1 MENRPRRHVSHMSRP
16 AKRRK
21 TVKVEEIQFDENAR
35 QDYLSG
41 FHKRKLE
48 RIKRAQNEAAKKE
61 HAEKLELRRQ
71 VGTFPWA
78 SSLPACSTL
87 TYSLRHQVRQQRKD
101 EALRHAETVNTML
114 GGADGNLCDTE
125 RSKDGETGD
134 SEAEGGEAAS
144 QHINHE
150 EQYLDEDR
158 HTTVTVE
165 AVDISKEGL
174 TAIPVDQNEEDDA
187 DGAEAAGRH
196 KNSSVSAQLV
206 SKGRSSTAGRQA
218 NGKEGRSRTG
228 PSSAKKRKKAFR
240 YETKAERKMEKVK
253 QRAIKAKKR
262 DKRLSS
268 TQS

>member
-21 TVKVEEIQFDENAR
+21 TAKVEEIQFDDNAR

-48 RIKRAQNEAAKKE
+48 RIKRAQDEAAKKE

-71 VGTFPWA
+71 VGIFPRI
-78 SSLPACSTL
+78 SCLPACSTL
-87 TYSLRHQVRQQRKD
+87 KHSLRHQVRQQRKD
-101 EALRHAETVNTML
+101 EALRHVETVDTLL
-114 GGADGNLCDTE
+114 GGVDGNPSDAE
-125 RSKDGETGD
+125 RSSDRETGD
-134 SEAEGGEAAS
+134 SEAEGEEAAP
-144 QHINHE
+144 QHVNHE

-165 AVDISKEGL
+165 AVDVSKEGL
-174 TAIPVDQNEEDDA
+174 TAIPVDQNGEDGS
-187 DGAEAAGRH
+187 DGAESAGRH
-196 KNSSVSAQLV
+196 KTLSANTHPAAD

-218 NGKEGRSRTG
+218 NGIST
-228 PSSAKKRKKAFR
+228 AKKRKKAFR
-240 YETKAERKMEKVK
+240 YETKAERKVEKVK

-268 TQS
+268 KQS

>member
-61 HAEKLELRRQ
+61 HAEKLELRR
-71 VGTFPWA
+71 
-78 SSLPACSTL
+78 
-87 TYSLRHQVRQQRKD
+87 QVRQQRKD

>member
-1 MENRPRRHVSHMSRP
+1 MSRP

-21 TVKVEEIQFDENAR
+21 TAKVEEIQFDDNAR

-48 RIKRAQNEAAKKE
+48 RIKRAQDEAAKKE

-71 VGTFPWA
+71 V
-78 SSLPACSTL
+78 
-87 TYSLRHQVRQQRKD
+87 RQQRKD
-101 EALRHAETVNTML
+101 EALRHVETVDTLL
-114 GGADGNLCDTE
+114 GGVDGNPSDAE
-125 RSKDGETGD
+125 RSSDRETGD
-134 SEAEGGEAAS
+134 SEAEGEEAAP
-144 QHINHE
+144 QHVNHE

-165 AVDISKEGL
+165 AVDVSKEGL
-174 TAIPVDQNEEDDA
+174 TAIPVDQNGEDGS
-187 DGAEAAGRH
+187 DGAESAGRH
-196 KNSSVSAQLV
+196 KTLSANTHPAAD

-218 NGKEGRSRTG
+218 NGIST
-228 PSSAKKRKKAFR
+228 AKKRKKAFR
-240 YETKAERKMEKVK
+240 YETKAERKVEKVK

-268 TQS
+268 KQS